1 MKRLWIVAGL
11 MILCACSRQ
20 RAPGGRENVRPA
32 VLEWQIGVNEKDGPT
47 GMVETV
53 LPATYK
59 GKAVWRV
66 IHRDPDPTQEGGDSF
81 DMYDVDRETLVPL
94 RSVMR
99 REGFFLGLAF
109 EGDWVEIERIDGEQ
123 KTKTEV
129 RVKNPMPEGPGVR
142 VLVAALPL
150 RVGYEAEFPVV
161 DRWARDDANRVATM
175 KLHVP
180 KRAMVQTRLGRR
192 EALEVVLAAA
202 DGSSSSRHWVR
213 ADPPRYPYKIEYIRG
228 DLHLVSEATR
238 MVFGGGGEPLN

>member
-109 EGDWVEIERIDGEQ
+109 EGGLGRDREDRRRAEDEDR
-123 KTKTEV
+123 
-129 RVKNPMPEGPGVR
+129 GPGQEPD
-142 VLVAALPL
+142 A
-150 RVGYEAEFPVV
+150 GG
-161 DRWARDDANRVATM
+161 ARCPGA
-175 KLHVP
+175 
-180 KRAMVQTRLGRR
+180 RR
-192 EALEVVLAAA
+192 RFAAA
-202 DGSSSSRHWVR
+202 
-213 ADPPRYPYKIEYIRG
+213 RG
-228 DLHLVSEATR
+228 LR
-238 MVFGGGGEPLN
+238 G